1 MCGTVVT
8 WLHLRWVCKAVYSD
22 YYYEGLISMYGML
35 TGTISSGVLLLREID
50 PELSTPAANNL
61 IVGSSFGILLGAQVL
76 ILVGL
81 ATKSNTMCFLTLILA
96 VIYLVVLD
104 IIIFRVG
111 RHARA
116 KKDS

>member
-1 MCGTVVT
+1 
-8 WLHLRWVCKAVYSD
+8 
-22 YYYEGLISMYGML
+22 MYGML

-61 IVGSSFGILLGAQVL
+61 IVGSSFGILLGAPVL

-81 ATKSNTMCFLTLILA
+81 AAKSDMLCFMTLILA
-96 VIYLVVLD
+96 VAYLVILD

-111 RHARA
+111 RRGGA
-116 KKDS
+116 KKDA